1 MKGIKRIL
9 AVGLSTCM
17 LFSMTACGK
26 TEDAVSGG
34 TDSDMKSGKSIE
46 TANMSAETFLSEIS
60 LITEGKFELSMTQD
74 DKPVTMDGRFKGS
87 DFSIDTMTS
96 VSTAD
101 NSTQTLK
108 SVAVASDGKL
118 YFDFGAGTGSVSSDQ
133 PTVFSLPMPDVN
145 DDKINS
151 VRQSGIK
158 FISDMMSEGAADFT
172 TADENSFTIEINR
185 SEDMKKFINGYMDY
199 IIAHESDFQ
208 DVMTDFKGAVHF
220 DTWLDKIIND
230 CADDLAAASGTDDV
244 ESIKDSLKEN
254 VKSSIKVDTSS
265 FDDLAKSVKESK
277 EKFNAMTDEE
287 YDKSIG
293 NDSSFKISF
302 RKDNDAYVIDFD
314 INIKPGKDAELE
326 DSSNAVV
333 EESFDTL
340 PSVTSTTKAGHI
352 SGNIKI
358 VKSDIDTIAAPA
370 ESQSIGALL
379 SMFMTTKS
387 QSVDDEDMSMSEE
400 SSDADSSEYDFT
412 DDNVKAD

>member
-34 TDSDMKSGKSIE
+34 ADSDMKSGKSIE

-108 SVAVASDGKL
+108 SVAVASNDKL

-220 DTWLDKIIND
+220 DTWLDKIIDD

-244 ESIKDSLKEN
+244 KSIKDSLKEN

-326 DSSNAVV
+326 DSSNAAV

-352 SGNIKI
+352 SGTIKI
-358 VKSDIDTIAAPA
+358 VKSDIDIIVAPA

-400 SSDADSSEYDFT
+400 SSDADDSEYDFT

>member
-9 AVGLSTCM
+9 AVGLSACM

-26 TEDAVSGG
+26 TEDAASGG
-34 TDSDMKSGKSIE
+34 AGPDMKSGKSIE

-60 LITEGKFELSMTQD
+60 PITEGKFELSMTQD

-96 VSTAD
+96 VNAAD

-108 SVAVASDGKL
+108 NVAVASDGKL
-118 YFDFGAGTGSVSSDQ
+118 YFDFGAVMGSVSSDQ
-133 PTVFSLPMPDVN
+133 PMVFSLPMPDVN

-151 VRQSGIK
+151 VRQSGTK
-158 FISDMMSEGAADFT
+158 FISGMLSECATDFM

-208 DVMTDFKGAVHF
+208 NVMTDFKGAVNF
-220 DTWLDKIIND
+220 DTWLDKIIDD

-314 INIKPGKDAELE
+314 INIKPRKDAELE
-326 DSSNAVV
+326 DSSDAVIT
-333 EESFDTL
+333 ESHDTL
-340 PSVTSTTKAGHI
+340 PSVTSATKAGHI
-352 SGNIKI
+352 SGTIKI

-370 ESQSIGALL
+370 ESQSIGTLL
-379 SMFMTTKS
+379 SMFMTTMS
-387 QSVDDEDMSMSEE
+387 QSVDDEDTSMPEE
-400 SSDADSSEYDFT
+400 SSDIDASEYDST